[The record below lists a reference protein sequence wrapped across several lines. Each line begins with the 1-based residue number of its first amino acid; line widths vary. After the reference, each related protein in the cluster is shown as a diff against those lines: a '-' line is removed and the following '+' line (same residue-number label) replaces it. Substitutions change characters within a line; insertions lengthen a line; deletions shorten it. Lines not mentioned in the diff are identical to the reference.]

1 MILVAFLIHTTG
13 RFCQCEFE
21 LGHGTLTMTG
31 LLVEQEILFQAWTI
45 SRVSVC
51 ADILIVAGSSWLQRV
66 RNGVTGH

>member
-1 MILVAFLIHTTG
+1 
-13 RFCQCEFE
+13 
-21 LGHGTLTMTG
+21 MTG
-31 LLVEQEILFQAWTI
+31 LLGTGNIVSSMTI